1 MTHHIIDLTEFE
13 KIVELLNQKPFTF
26 KTKTIKGKKKIKY
39 QYYNQIATCII
50 RIRET
55 VNYINSKE
63 LKYENACGQA
73 FDFYE
78 LVNCISIVE
87 GCVESIFS
95 IFNVNFKEHS
105 IAKNVVFKLS
115 NKTRLND
122 LNFFK
127 FIRSASSVHPSKT
140 TSYRGKTKRLNEVF
154 PYAIWIK
161 KGIYFDDER
170 PSDCDLELWS
180 WSSRTSSR
188 TNHYCI
194 KTSEFYVFTQFVVD
208 KIEELLPIIKSIRN
222 DYVKKICFKR
232 IKKPK
237 DFNNYSDYLLYL
249 YNRLKKFNGSDDFYD
264 AGIVIAS
271 GIMDNNLISDEFK
284 EYIKSQIP
292 KITETIR
299 SNPENI
305 CEVDIFEDLSVYEC
319 FSKINKEK
327 ASYVN
332 EKYWDYLYREAK
344 REIIRAKKQIIKEWE
359 NTSGNDA
366 YYVYTLLSS
375 SMMELFKNDELEI
388 AKSYDDLFELT
399 LQAVY
404 YYWKDSNKRFTC

>member
-1 MTHHIIDLTEFE
+1 MPHHIIDLTEFE
-13 KIVELLNQKPFTF
+13 KIEKLLNQKPFTF
-26 KTKTIKGKKKIKY
+26 KAKTINVKKKIKY
-39 QYYNQIATCII
+39 QYYNQLATCII

-55 VNYINSKE
+55 VAYINSKE
-63 LKYENACGQA
+63 LKYNNNCGQA

-78 LVNCISIVE
+78 LVNCISIIE
-87 GCVESIFS
+87 GCVESIFF
-95 IFNVNFKEHS
+95 IFNINFKEHYF
-105 IAKNVVFKLS
+105 AKNVVFKLS

-122 LNFFK
+122 LDFFK

-170 PSDCDLELWS
+170 PSDCDLELCS

-188 TNHYCI
+188 TNHYHI

-232 IKKPK
+232 IKEPK

-249 YNRLKKFNGSDDFYD
+249 YNRLRKINGSDDFYG
-264 AGIVIAS
+264 AGIVITI
-271 GIMDNNLISDEFK
+271 GIMKNNLISDEFK

-292 KITETIR
+292 KITKAIR

-319 FSKINKEK
+319 FSKINKER

-332 EKYWDYLYREAK
+332 EKYWDYLYKEAK
-344 REIIRAKKQIIKEWE
+344 REIISAKKQLIKESE
-359 NTSGNDA
+359 NTHENDA

-375 SMMELFKNDELEI
+375 SMKELFKNNELEV
-388 AKSYDDLFELT
+388 AKCYEDLFELT

-404 YYWKDSNKRFTC
+404 YYWKNSK